1 MTIESSSVAIS
12 TPRSRPRAATTV
24 QPAPTFPA
32 SLSSRRSS
40 QVMAPLTL
48 SPTLN
53 ASAASPMPA
62 AGDQETS
69 RAAAVSEK
77 SIVKEPRIE
86 RKAGPLR
93 HPKPLTP
100 SDIHSMLEQEQEAMV
115 NRLSRELSLLRQ
127 QTASVASTTS
137 STSTTL
143 NDPMDS
149 LHASQYAISSTV
161 PTTSRRHRSSSSL
174 SSSYIPAVQGSRTG
188 SGFGI
193 APSRE
198 TQLPSTRTDSGRSR
212 EPSLTSRQSDAA
224 LSQHHLPS
232 TDQLSPSIGGF
243 PYRNS
248 ITQQKSPVIPP
259 SRHEELLAQRE
270 EVDMLKRE
278 NETLR
283 RRVRELELIVRN
295 SREQERATDHSIPDT
310 ARSGGEQGREILDSE
325 N

>member
-62 AGDQETS
+62 VGDQETS
-69 RAAAVSEK
+69 RAAAVS
-77 SIVKEPRIE
+77 
-86 RKAGPLR
+86 GPLR

-149 LHASQYAISSTV
+149 LHASPYAISSTV

-243 PYRNS
+243 PHRNS

-295 SREQERATDHSIPDT
+295 SREQERATDHSTPDT